1 MKEVAIV
8 SAVRSPV
15 GKVGGMLANVDPF
28 DLTAP
33 VLNEAIRRAGIEAKD
48 LDEVLFS

>member
-8 SAVRSPV
+8 AAVRSPV
-15 GKVGGMLANVDPF
+15 GKAGGMLAGVDPF

-33 VLNEAIRRAGIEAKD
+33 V
-48 LDEVLFS
+48 